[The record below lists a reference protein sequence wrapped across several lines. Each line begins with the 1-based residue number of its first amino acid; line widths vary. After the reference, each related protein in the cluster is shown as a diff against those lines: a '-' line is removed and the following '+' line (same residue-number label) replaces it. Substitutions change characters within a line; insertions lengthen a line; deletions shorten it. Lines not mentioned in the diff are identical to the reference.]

1 MSGAQLSRNE
11 VVSMLLRISFVS
23 VVTYY
28 SVKWMINQIDPTSK
42 NKKKAK
48 EKAEVLLKRSLL
60 HNIIDWF
67 HYFLC
72 FKNFWIMKLF
82 S

>member
-1 MSGAQLSRNE
+1 MF
-11 VVSMLLRISFVS
+11 LRISFVS

-60 HNIIDWF
+60 HNNIDY
-67 HYFLC
+67 YFLC
-72 FKNFWIMKLF
+72 FKNFLDYEIVF
-82 S
+82 RIFQE

>member
-48 EKAEVLLKRSLL
+48 EKAEVLLKRSL
-60 HNIIDWF
+60 HNIIDLF
-67 HYFLC
+67 QYFVCL
-72 FKNFWIMKLF
+72 NF
-82 S
+82 